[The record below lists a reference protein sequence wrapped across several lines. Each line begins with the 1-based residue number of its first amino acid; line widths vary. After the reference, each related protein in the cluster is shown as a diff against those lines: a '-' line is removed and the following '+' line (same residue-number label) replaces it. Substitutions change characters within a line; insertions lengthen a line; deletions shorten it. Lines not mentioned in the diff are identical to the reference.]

1 MTNLSSILAWK
12 IPWTEE
18 PGGLQFM
25 ESQSQTWLS
34 NWAHT
39 CITHMLYVVYLEVCI
54 CICLSLENILLFI
67 SRIVTV
73 FRSIEFTMNVFV
85 LKDFLNS
92 YISKFSRN
100 DLYTCVNFSFK
111 RPFKRRRTQKSIQ
124 YQVLMFF
131 KWVHGDFCLKNQGNI
146 FPFWEYLFWKCN
158 SRFNF
163 IPEGRSP
170 GTSVLSFSSMS
181 VVPICLISMH
191 FV

>member
-1 MTNLSSILAWK
+1 MASLTRWMLVWVNSGSWW
-12 IPWTEE
+12 WTGR
-18 PGGLQFM
+18 PDMLRFM
-25 ESQSQTWLS
+25 GSQRVRHD
-34 NWAHT
+34 WAT
-39 CITHMLYVVYLEVCI
+39 DLIWSECTHMIYVVYLEVYI

-85 LKDFLNS
+85 LNDFLNS

-146 FPFWEYLFWKCN
+146 FPFWKYLF
-158 SRFNF
+158 
-163 IPEGRSP
+163 
-170 GTSVLSFSSMS
+170 
-181 VVPICLISMH
+181 
-191 FV
+191 